1 MSDSFPTV
9 EKMVEASLSAFSLE
23 MNAPQTRLKPRASGI
38 GDCARKQA
46 YSMANAGV
54 TNRKNRDG
62 ALTTEQ
68 GRVIE
73 DLSVELIRAAS
84 DGRLVVANRQVELPP
99 DYVMTGHPD
108 GQVVPIETAWWDYSC
123 RTCGVDGRV
132 VLCAPSING
141 HEYRAVG
148 WRAPLD
154 TKVDGK
160 VVGFE
165 HKHLGR
171 FGFTSIFKE
180 GFAEA
185 EPSYYA
191 QTLSYGDALGWDK
204 VKVIVLAQDSS
215 ATQSEATMNL
225 KYKNP
230 KVRWAHKPDW
240 NPKLQIIDVNL
251 EPMVLLQKR
260 IRMRAEWL
268 TKVIGV
274 DGVDPGVIARE
285 ANPEDNVKDSP
296 VVMDDGSIGTEWGPD
311 FPCSHCP
318 WLQRCLD
325 DGQGKLV
332 APKLVM

>member
-1 MSDSFPTV
+1 MSDFPTV
-9 EKMVEASLSAFSLE
+9 DQMVEASLTAFSLE
-23 MNAPQTRLKPRASGI
+23 MNAPQARSKPRASGI

-84 DGRLVVANRQVELPP
+84 NGSLVVANRQVELPP

-108 GQVVPIETAWWDYSC
+108 GQVVPIEAAWWDYSC
-123 RTCGVDGRV
+123 RTCGVDGRLS
-132 VLCAPSING
+132 LCSPPTNG
-141 HEYRAVG
+141 HAYSAVG
-148 WRAPLD
+148 WQAPLD
-154 TKVDGK
+154 TRVDGR

-171 FGFTSIFKE
+171 YGFNSIFKA
-180 GFAEA
+180 GFAQA

-191 QTLSYGDALGWDK
+191 QTLSYGDALGWDQ

-215 ATQSEATMNL
+215 STQSDATMNL

-230 KVRWAHKPDW
+230 KVRWAHREDW
-240 NPKLQIIDVNL
+240 NPKLQIIDIDL
-251 EPMVLLQKR
+251 RPLPLAQKR

-268 TKVIGV
+268 TNVFESGA
-274 DGVDPGVIARE
+274 DPDTVARE
-285 ANPEDNVKDSP
+285 HDPTDLVKDTP
-296 VVMDDGSIGTEWGPD
+296 VVLADGTIGTEWGPD

-325 DGQGKLV
+325 DGNGGKPAPVLV
-332 APKLVM
+332 L